1 MAGSWA
7 ELPTGRVVR
16 VRGADPDAIALSID
30 PLPDDAPAIVTY
42 YAGDTRSAGE
52 TVSSV
57 LGELEKAAVDL
68 FPAWLPGAE
77 GIGGPG
83 GAGGR
88 AVRVLALRAAS
99 ATEHFGP
106 FLADLAERALHEV
119 EPPPPPG
126 ASREATAREAL
137 RASREAATRE
147 ALRGASRAAR
157 EALRGAS
164 REARARR
171 PSRFTAETRA
181 AGLGRV
187 IAASFGRSRAAIL
200 VHVPADLSPS
210 AEEALVAGCE
220 WLAHHG
226 GLGIWLT
233 GAPLATVDRI
243 AVTPLRL
250 PTEVTDLLRGLPEP
264 ADPQPEARTAHTVT
278 YPALAG
284 RPHPASVAERTLEA
298 ALATCDWATGRAWNQ
313 THRPHP
319 LVNPIRVD
327 LLWRD
332 ERCVIEID
340 GPEHHSPRAY
350 AADRQRD
357 VRLQL
362 DGYAV
367 LRFTNAQVIT
377 DTKTVLHQIRRFLRD
392 RRPGALEGL
401 EHAR

>member
-7 ELPTGRVVR
+7 ELPIGRVVR
-16 VRGADPDAIALSID
+16 VHGADADAIALSID
-30 PLPDDAPAIVTY
+30 PLPDDTPAIVTY
-42 YAGDTRSAGE
+42 FAGDTRSMTE
-52 TVSSV
+52 MVSSV
-57 LGELEKAAVDL
+57 LRELEKAAIGL

-83 GAGGR
+83 GAGRR
-88 AVRVLALRAAS
+88 AVRVLALRTAS

-106 FLADLAERALHEV
+106 FLADLAERALRDAGT
-119 EPPPPPG
+119 P
-126 ASREATAREAL
+126 AR
-137 RASREAATRE
+137 RTP
-147 ALRGASRAAR
+147 
-157 EALRGAS
+157 
-164 REARARR
+164 REARAQRS
-171 PSRFTAETRA
+171 PGFAAEVRA

-187 IAASFGRSRAAIL
+187 IAASFGRSRAAVL
-200 VHVPADLSPS
+200 VHVPADLSPA
-210 AEEALVAGCE
+210 AEESLVTGCE

-226 GLGIWLT
+226 DLGVWLT
-233 GAPLATVDRI
+233 GAPLTTVDRI

-250 PTEVTDLLRGLPEP
+250 PAEVTDLVRDLPAPPMLRP
-264 ADPQPEARTAHTVT
+264 DTRTGPMAT
-278 YPALAG
+278 YPPVAG
-284 RPHPASVAERTLEA
+284 RPHPASVAERTLET
-298 ALATCDWATGRAWNQ
+298 ALAACDWAAGRAWNQ

-340 GPEHHSPRAY
+340 GPEHHSALAY

-367 LRFTNAQVIT
+367 LRFTNAQVMT
-377 DTKTVLHQIRRFLRD
+377 DTETVLHQIRRFLRG
-392 RRPGALEGL
+392 RRPGVLEGL

>member
-1 MAGSWA
+1 M
-7 ELPTGRVVR
+7 RVH
-16 VRGADPDAIALSID
+16 GADADAVALSID

-42 YAGDTRSAGE
+42 FAGDTRSATE
-52 TVSSV
+52 MVSSV
-57 LGELEKAAVDL
+57 LRELEKAAVGL

-77 GIGGPG
+77 NIGGPG

-99 ATEHFGP
+99 STEHFGP
-106 FLADLAERALHEV
+106 FLADLAERAL
-119 EPPPPPG
+119 
-126 ASREATAREAL
+126 
-137 RASREAATRE
+137 
-147 ALRGASRAAR
+147 RGA
-157 EALRGAS
+157 EPL
-164 REARARR
+164 ARR
-171 PSRFTAETRA
+171 GRPAGARRSPWFAAEVRA

-187 IAASFGRSRAAIL
+187 IAASFGRSRAAVL
-200 VHVPADLSPS
+200 VHVPADLSPA
-210 AEEALVAGCE
+210 AEEALVTGCE

-226 GLGIWLT
+226 DLGVWLT
-233 GAPLATVDRI
+233 GAPLTTVDRI

-250 PTEVTDLLRGLPEP
+250 PAEVTDLVRGLPAPPIPP
-264 ADPQPEARTAHTVT
+264 APRPDARTAPMAT
-278 YPALAG
+278 YPPVAG
-284 RPHPASVAERTLEA
+284 RPHPASVAERTLET
-298 ALATCDWATGRAWNQ
+298 ALAACDWAAGRAWNQ

-340 GPEHHSPRAY
+340 GPEHRSALAY

-367 LRFTNAQVIT
+367 LRFTNAQVTT
-377 DTKTVLHQIRRFLRD
+377 DTETVLHQIRRFLRG
-392 RRPGALEGL
+392 RRPGVLEGL
-401 EHAR
+401 KHAR

>member
-7 ELPTGRVVR
+7 ELPIGRVVH
-16 VRGADPDAIALSID
+16 VHGADADAIALSID

-42 YAGDTRSAGE
+42 FAGDTQSATE
-52 TVSSV
+52 MVSSV
-57 LGELEKAAVDL
+57 LRELEKAAVGL

-83 GAGGR
+83 GASGR
-88 AVRVLALRAAS
+88 AIRVLALRTAS

-106 FLADLAERALHEV
+106 FLADLAERAL
-119 EPPPPPG
+119 
-126 ASREATAREAL
+126 
-137 RASREAATRE
+137 
-147 ALRGASRAAR
+147 RGAMLAAPPVP
-157 EALRGAS
+157 RGAS
-164 REARARR
+164 REARSRR
-171 PSRFTAETRA
+171 SPGFAAEVRA

-187 IAASFGRSRAAIL
+187 IAASFGRPRAAVL
-200 VHVPADLSPS
+200 VHVPADLSPA
-210 AEEALVAGCE
+210 AEEALVTGCE

-226 GLGIWLT
+226 DLGVWLT
-233 GAPLATVDRI
+233 GAPLAAVDRI
-243 AVTPLRL
+243 AVTTLRL
-250 PTEVTDLLRGLPEP
+250 PAEVTDLVRDLPAP
-264 ADPQPEARTAHTVT
+264 TKPRPDARTAHVAT
-278 YPALAG
+278 YPAVAG
-284 RPHPASVAERTLEA
+284 RPHPASVAERTLET
-298 ALATCDWATGRAWNQ
+298 ALATCDWAAGRAWNQ

-340 GPEHHSPRAY
+340 GPEHHSALAY

-367 LRFTNAQVIT
+367 LRFTNAQVTT
-377 DTKTVLHQIRRFLRD
+377 DTETVLHQIRRFLRG
-392 RRPGALEGL
+392 RRPGMLEGL